1 MESTAARPMRLVL
14 VTDEVPRPGLAG
26 HLAVNH
32 AILSHFAARG
42 HEVIVLLAQPRLPWP
57 VQRLAPARLEPAS
70 RVRVEGRGLLRG
82 RGWIAVPPRPAL
94 RILARQALGLLPVGP
109 RERLRRRARAGEY
122 GLVDAVLGRFLEPAA
137 ADWAAARIADLA
149 PGAVLVDTIFRA
161 PLLRD
166 PRLAGTRS
174 VLIAHDVFHRR
185 HASLSARGLRLH
197 PASLT
202 REEECGLL
210 RLARVVAAI
219 QPEEEALLRALLPDR
234 RVLCA
239 PMPAV
244 PRPRPPSVAREPGL
258 LAFVGSDSVHNLD
271 GIRWF
276 LAEVWPLLR
285 RLLPGARLEICG
297 SVGRALGP
305 GLPRG
310 VRARGIVPDLAPVL
324 HRAACAVAPVLAGSG
339 LKIKLLDCVAHGL
352 PVVTTPVG
360 AEGFAPT
367 PDRPFAVATDA
378 EAFAREAARL
388 AADEAGFARR
398 ERAALDY
405 CALYA
410 PDRVFAALTEA
421 VEETG

>member
-1 MESTAARPMRLVL
+1 MRLVF

-42 HEVIVLLAQPRLPWP
+42 HEIVVLLAQPRLPWP
-57 VQRLAPARLEPAS
+57 VQRLAPARLGPAA
-70 RVRVEGRGLLRG
+70 RVRVEGRGLLG
-82 RGWIAVPPRPAL
+82 GQSRGWIAVGPRPAA
-94 RILARQALGLLPVGP
+94 RILARQALRLLPVGP
-109 RERLRRRARAGEY
+109 RERLRRRARVREY
-122 GLVDAVLGRFLEPAA
+122 GLVDAVIGRFMDPAA
-137 ADWAAARIADLA
+137 ADWAAARIAGLA
-149 PGAVLVDTIFRA
+149 PSAVLVDTIFRA
-161 PLLRD
+161 EPLLRD
-166 PRLAGTRS
+166 PRLAGIRS

-202 REEECGLL
+202 REEERDLL
-210 RLARVVAAI
+210 RLARIVAAI
-219 QPEEEALLRALLPDR
+219 QPEEEALLRDLLPDR

-239 PMPAV
+239 PMPAL
-244 PRPRPPSVAREPGL
+244 PRPRPASVAREPGL
-258 LAFVGSDSVHNLD
+258 LVFVGSDSVHNLD
-271 GIRWF
+271 GMRWF

-285 RLLPGARLEICG
+285 GLLPEVRLEICG
-297 SVGRALGP
+297 SVGQALGP
-305 GLPRG
+305 RMPPGVRVRG
-310 VRARGIVPDLAPVL
+310 VVPDLAPVL

-339 LKIKLLDCVAHGL
+339 LKIKLLDYVAHGL

-360 AEGFAPT
+360 VEGFAPA
-367 PDRPFAVATDA
+367 PDRPFVVTADA
-378 EAFAREAARL
+378 GDFAREAARL

-398 ERAALDY
+398 ERVALDY

-421 VEETG
+421 VEGPD